1 MEDKRGVPRV
11 PFLCEVDCEE
21 VESGARAPNSRVSD
35 ISATGL
41 FLDSTVTF
49 PEGSVLILKFTLP
62 SLQMR
67 IQVDVVNSMP
77 AMGMG
82 LRYRDLTPVQKLAI
96 EEIIE
101 TGEQT

>member
-1 MEDKRGVPRV
+1 MEDKRGAPRV

-21 VESGARAPNSRVSD
+21 VESGAWAVNARVSD

-49 PEGSVLILKFTLP
+49 PQGSILSLKFTVP

-67 IQVDVVNSMP
+67 IMADVVHSMP

-82 LRYRDLTPVQKLAI
+82 LRYRDLTPVQKIAI
-96 EEIIE
+96 DEIIE
-101 TGEQT
+101 AGVVA